1 MSAGDVPVAGT
12 TGLAHT
18 ASAVVEEAAKWL
30 AMTRRH
36 ERPGPV
42 IFELRRRFDL
52 TAREAC
58 EAAKLAAIIRGRAT

>member
-1 MSAGDVPVAGT
+1 MTGDVLVGGT

-18 ASAVVEEAAKWL
+18 ASAVVEEAVRWL
-30 AMTRRH
+30 AIKSRF

-42 IFELRRRFDL
+42 IFELRQRFDL

-58 EAAKLAAIIRGRAT
+58 EAAKLAALIQGRAR